1 MHKRPASCR
10 WKEVGNESS
19 RGSSVDHGADA
30 QPALL
35 DRDQGGLSY
44 PVADHANAFITPA
57 YPETLI
63 LAIPGKGIVYLGLGS
78 IDAIHNEHEAVS
90 AHG

>member
-1 MHKRPASCR
+1 MNPQ
-10 WKEVGNESS
+10 EVRQLITERTLSLPYS
-19 RGSSVDHGADA
+19 IVTR
-30 QPALL
+30 
-35 DRDQGGLSY
+35 GGLSY

-63 LAIPGKGIVYLGLGS
+63 LAISRKGIVYLGLGS

-90 AHG
+90 ANG